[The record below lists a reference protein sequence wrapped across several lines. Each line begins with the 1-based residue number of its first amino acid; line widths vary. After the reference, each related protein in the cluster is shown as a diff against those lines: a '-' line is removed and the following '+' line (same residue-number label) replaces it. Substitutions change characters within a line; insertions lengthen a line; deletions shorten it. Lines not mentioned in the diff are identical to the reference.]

1 MTIFASTTLFIG
13 YLAYA
18 NGELMHVKNA
28 IIATFEQEDVT
39 KDKIVHAETIEQ
51 EVTREK
57 ATIKKA
63 VQLEVPLIEQMPE
76 LPRGCEVTAL
86 SMLLA
91 FHHIEVDKMT
101 LAEEVERNTQAY
113 SYKDG
118 QVHFGNPYNGF
129 VGSMYT
135 FDEPGL
141 GVYHGPIASLAKKH
155 ATNLQVIDFTGED
168 FKEVKRHVSEGH
180 PVWVII
186 NSHYKHLPKEQF
198 ETWQTEDGP
207 LDITYR
213 QHAVLIT
220 GYDEEKVYF
229 NDPLNYR
236 SSAPIKDFIAA
247 WEQMGKQS
255 ITMYE

>member
-1 MTIFASTTLFIG
+1 YLLLLLFIISLFLYCFSVISIFFLKKRASYILSIFYMTIFASTTLFIG

-135 FDEPGL
+135 LDEPGL
-141 GVYHGPIASLAKKH
+141 GLDLGPIASLAKKH
-155 ATNLQVIDFTGED
+155 ATNLQVVDFTGED
-168 FKEVKRHVSEGH
+168 FKKVKRHVSEGH

-213 QHAVLIT
+213 Q
-220 GYDEEKVYF
+220 
-229 NDPLNYR
+229 
-236 SSAPIKDFIAA
+236 
-247 WEQMGKQS
+247 
-255 ITMYE
+255 

>member
-13 YLAYA
+13 YLAYT
-18 NGELMHVKNA
+18 NGEFLHVKHA
-28 IIATFEQEDVT
+28 IIDTFEQEDVT
-39 KDKIVHAETIEQ
+39 KDKKVHAETIKHEGK
-51 EVTREK
+51 EAK
-57 ATIKKA
+57 GKIKKA
-63 VQLEVPLIEQMPE
+63 VQLEAPLIEQLPE

-86 SMLLA
+86 SMLLS
-91 FHHIEVDKMT
+91 FHGIDVDKMT
-101 LAEEVERNTQAY
+101 LAEEVKRSTQAY
-113 SYKDG
+113 QYKNG
-118 QVHFGNPYNGF
+118 QVHFGNPDNGF

-155 ATNLQVIDFTGED
+155 AANLQVIDFTGED
-168 FKEVKRHVSEGH
+168 FKEVKRHISEGH

-186 NSHYKHLPKEQF
+186 NSHYTHLPKEQF

-207 LDITYR
+207 IDITYR